1 MATVEPLTVLLLT
14 DPAGDAHAWPGHPE
28 RPERLPAV
36 VEGVREGAAAA
47 GATLVEAAAP
57 PASVEMAAAVHD
69 ASYLGWL
76 VGTDETGF
84 LDADTYVVPGSG
96 RAALAAAGLAVAA
109 ARAVALGEATVA
121 FSVARPPGHHAH
133 RGGGKG
139 FCLLNNVVVAAGA
152 LRQEGLARRIAILD
166 WDVHHGDG
174 TESMLTGD
182 PDALYASTHQ
192 YPWYPGTGPTFRSD
206 TVLDVPLAAGSGDGE
221 LQRAWTEDILPAVE
235 AFRPEAILVS
245 AGYDAHAADPLAGLE
260 VTAEGFGAVARAVG
274 ETAAKLGLSGVALA
288 LEGGYDLPAL
298 RASSAATVTGLVG
311 GLAGPLERDAR
322 T

>member
-14 DPAGDAHAWPGHPE
+14 DPAGAVHAWPGHPE

-36 VEGVREGAAAA
+36 VEGVREGAATA
-47 GATLVEAAAP
+47 GAMLVEAGAPAA
-57 PASVEMAAAVHD
+57 SIELAAAVHD
-69 ASYLGWL
+69 SSYVGWL
-76 VGTDETGF
+76 AGTGETGF

-109 ARAVALGEATVA
+109 ARAVALGEAAVA

-152 LRQEGLARRIAILD
+152 LRDEGLARRIAILD

-174 TESMLTGD
+174 TESMLAGD
-182 PDALYASTHQ
+182 PDMLYASTHQ
-192 YPWYPGTGPTFRSD
+192 YPWYPGTGPALRSKNAI
-206 TVLDVPLAAGSGDGE
+206 DVPLAAGSGDDE
-221 LQRAWTEDILPAVE
+221 LHQAWTQDILPAVE

-245 AGYDAHAADPLAGLE
+245 AGYDAHAADPLAGLA
-260 VTAEGFGAVARAVG
+260 VTAAGFGVVARAVG
-274 ETAAKLGLSGVALA
+274 ESAANLGLAGVALV

-298 RASSAATVTGLVG
+298 RASSAATVSGLLG
-311 GLAGPLERDAR
+311 GLAGSPDRDVR

>member
-14 DPAGDAHAWPGHPE
+14 DPAGEAHAWPGHPE

-36 VEGVREGAAAA
+36 VEGVREGAATA
-47 GATLVEAAAP
+47 GATLVEAGAP

-69 ASYLGWL
+69 ASYVGWL
-76 VGTDETGF
+76 AGTDETGF
-84 LDADTYVVPGSG
+84 LDADTYVVPASG

-109 ARAVALGEATVA
+109 ARSVALGEATVA

-152 LRQEGLARRIAILD
+152 LRREGLARRIAMLD

-174 TESMLTGD
+174 TESMLAGD
-182 PDALYASTHQ
+182 PDTLYGSTHQ
-192 YPWYPGTGPTFRSD
+192 YPWYPGTGAASRSA
-206 TVLDVPLAAGSGDGE
+206 TLVNVPLEAGSGDGE
-221 LQRAWTEDILPAVE
+221 LHRAWTEDILPAVE
-235 AFRPEAILVS
+235 AFRPDAILVS
-245 AGYDAHAADPLAGLE
+245 AGYDAHADDPLAALE
-260 VTAEGFGAVARAVG
+260 VTAGGFGAVARALG
-274 ETAAKLGLSGVALA
+274 ESAASIGLSGVALA
-288 LEGGYDLPAL
+288 LEGGYDLAAL
-298 RASSAATVTGLVG
+298 RASSAATVTGLLG
-311 GLAGPLERDAR
+311 GLAGSLDRDTR